1 MLKKILCA
9 VVLVMVFVA
18 SCFAR
23 DDNKDR
29 FLNLCKNGTVEEFNR
44 IMKNVGGP
52 NILLDN
58 DDNSPLIIATK
69 WGMFGIV
76 RRLIDM
82 GADVNHSDIF
92 GNTALIWAS
101 CFKNLKIMQYLLDH
115 GASLITVDST
125 GVRNPIL
132 DRLYEYHY
140 THMSTYDYEFYEM
153 IKLLLRNGYSYT
165 DQGKS
170 KNTFVHRLCYD
181 REIELT
187 KMKTFYNLSPDAFK
201 KCLTIRNSRGLTPI
215 DVLKDGNVVKREKRE
230 IILFFNELMGKQ
242 MLNPYE

>member
-1 MLKKILCA
+1 
-9 VVLVMVFVA
+9 
-18 SCFAR
+18 
-23 DDNKDR
+23 
-29 FLNLCKNGTVEEFNR
+29 
-44 IMKNVGGP
+44 
-52 NILLDN
+52 
-58 DDNSPLIIATK
+58 
-69 WGMFGIV
+69 
-76 RRLIDM
+76 M
-82 GADVNHSDIF
+82 GADVNHADIF
-92 GNTALIWAS
+92 GNTALVWAS

-115 GASLITVDST
+115 GASLTTVDST

-201 KCLTIRNSRGLTPI
+201 KCLTMRNSRGLTPI

-230 IILFFNELMGKQ
+230 IISFFNELMGKQ